1 MDMASPGDLVRTLAD
16 VLGMSV
22 ASVTWHDRIL
32 HEANLRSKSG
42 RGSGAA
48 RLTPRDAANLLTA
61 ILASNQPKEAAEA
74 VALYAA
80 TRPNPRL
87 SSKKA
92 FASVGLTEL
101 EKLPSDHSFIDA
113 LEALVTSGIEGS
125 LAEWLDKHKR
135 GRKPSLPKID
145 VAASSPGAI
154 GDIRISGILEGVTA
168 QVCYMTP
175 GPWNKTGPILLSG
188 LDEEGPDLAQSRSVR
203 ARSVVRISDLLAG
216 RGN

>member
-1 MDMASPGDLVRTLAD
+1 MEMASPGDLVRTLAG
-16 VLGMSV
+16 VLGMPQ

-61 ILASNQPKEAAEA
+61 ILASNQPKEAAET
-74 VALYAA
+74 VALYGA
-80 TRPNPRL
+80 TRPNPHQ

-92 FASVGLTEL
+92 FALAGLSEL
-101 EKLPSDHSFIDA
+101 ARLPSDHSFIDA
-113 LEALVTSGIEGS
+113 LEALLASGVDGS

-135 GRKPSLPKID
+135 SRRASLPIID

-154 GDIRISGILEGVTA
+154 GDIRIAGILEGATA
-168 QVCYMTP
+168 QVRYMTP
-175 GPWNKTGPILLSG
+175 GPWNKTGRIVNAG
-188 LDEEGPDLAQSRSVR
+188 AIEEEPDLAQSRSVS
-203 ARSVVRISDLLAG
+203 ARSVVRIADLLAG
-216 RGN
+216 RN

>member
-1 MDMASPGDLVRTLAD
+1 MASPGDLVRTLAD

-80 TRPNPRL
+80 TRPNPHL
-87 SSKKA
+87 SSKRA
-92 FASVGLTEL
+92 FSLVGLAEL
-101 EKLPSDHSFIDA
+101 EELPSDHSFIDA
-113 LEALVTSGIEGS
+113 LEALFTSGVEGS

-135 GRKPSLPKID
+135 GRKPSLPIID
-145 VAASSPGAI
+145 VAAASPGAI
-154 GDIRISGILEGVTA
+154 GDIRIAGILEGATA
-168 QVCYMTP
+168 QVRYMTP
-175 GPWNKTGPILLSG
+175 GPWNKTGRIGNTGP
-188 LDEEGPDLAQSRSVR
+188 DEEEPDLAQSRSVS
-203 ARSVVRISDLLAG
+203 ARSVVRIANLLAG